1 MSTLVV
7 AKTSFKPKAFE
18 FFRRVEEQHDV
29 ICITDHGREVAR
41 IIPAPGIADETL
53 AALRGQVVTYEDPL
67 APVAADEWE
76 AGT

>member
-1 MSTLVV
+1 MSRLVI
-7 AKTSFKPKAFE
+7 AKTAFKPKAFE

-29 ICITDHGREVAR
+29 ISITDHGREVAR
-41 IIPAPGIADETL
+41 VIPAPGIADEAL
-53 AALRGQVVTYEDPL
+53 QALRGQVVSYAEPL